1 MTARV
6 LIVSPDAGFGG
17 LIQQTLEKVGSYEP
31 VLVSTGRQA
40 LELAEKASIDLAIL
54 DADTPD
60 LSYIDLGL
68 TLQAN
73 DPAMQLLLIPSDETV
88 KNIEIKGLTI
98 GGYLTKPFYL
108 PDLVEIVGSALA
120 GDEYEEESGF
130 TAQENSYS
138 GTIPGERQDEAG
150 AAPLDLPVSS
160 AIQKP
165 WLKDVDKAAQ
175 HLARLSLST
184 SAQAALILNRG
195 QLWAYAG
202 QLSRA
207 AAEELAQIV
216 QYDWKPGESSD
227 GYAEGGNVDL
237 ARFIHLNATGGEYLL
252 YATAFEGEML
262 LALAF
267 DTRTPFSKIHSQA
280 NSLVRALISPPA
292 DVPDTRFEPGP
303 AQDVKPLQQAEAVDD
318 QRQPAIEDKEWYW
331 EFDPEPELAA
341 QAEEGQRGAS
351 IPGEAILP
359 GVPVLPDDTPGQ
371 GIPAILDIALVTERE
386 FEPDADA
393 TKPVR
398 VNQTPARSL
407 RSSSPVVYD
416 INYACVLLPRLPEHH
431 LTGDLS
437 ENLSGWMRRLSL
449 AFGWRLEYLAVR
461 PGWLQWIACVAPET
475 SPIHV
480 VQLVRQRTSQLI
492 FAEFPRYSAENPSDD
507 FWAPGYL
514 LVTST
519 KPLPGEMV
527 QQFIRQT
534 RLRQGISTRS

>member
-54 DADTPD
+54 DADTAD

-73 DPAMQLLLIPSDETV
+73 DPEMQLLLIPSDDTV

-108 PDLVEIVGSALA
+108 PDLVEIVGSTLA
-120 GDEYEEESGF
+120 EDVEDDEPAFSASED
-130 TAQENSYS
+130 SYS
-138 GTIPGERQDEAG
+138 EAAPGELQAVGGTMPIDSPASP
-150 AAPLDLPVSS
+150 AT
-160 AIQKP
+160 QKP
-165 WLKDVDKAAQ
+165 WLRDVEKAAQ

-195 QLWAYAG
+195 RLWAYAG
-202 QLSRA
+202 QLSKA

-216 QYDWKPGESSD
+216 QYDWERGNNSN
-227 GYAEGGNVDL
+227 GYAEGGQVDL
-237 ARFIHLNATGGEYLL
+237 ARFIHLDATGGEYLL

-262 LALAF
+262 LVLAF
-267 DTRTPFSKIHSQA
+267 DTRTPFSKIHTQA
-280 NSLVRALISPPA
+280 NNLVRALISPPI
-292 DVPDTRFEPGP
+292 DVPETRYEPEP
-303 AQDVKPLQQAEAVDD
+303 ALDDKPLQSSDAGVD
-318 QRQPAIEDKEWYW
+318 QHSPALEDKEWYW
-331 EFDPEPELAA
+331 EFEPEPEPAPQL
-341 QAEEGQRGAS
+341 EEGRHVANL
-351 IPGEAILP
+351 PEAILP
-359 GVPVLPDDTPGQ
+359 GMLVIPNEASGYNVPSL
-371 GIPAILDIALVTERE
+371 LDNPLDANRE
-386 FEPDADA
+386 DEPDAEA

-398 VNQTPARSL
+398 VNQVRSL
-407 RSSSPVVYD
+407 RSLSPVVYD
-416 INYACVLLPRLPEHH
+416 INYACVILPRLPEHH

-492 FAEFPRYSAENPSDD
+492 FADFPRYSVENPSED

-534 RLRQGISTRS
+534 RLRQGISARS

>member
-40 LELAEKASIDLAIL
+40 LEVAGKISIDLAIV

-73 DPAMQLLLIPSDETV
+73 DPATKILLIPADETAGE
-88 KNIEIKGLTI
+88 IEIKGLTI
-98 GGYLTKPFYL
+98 SGYLTKPFYL
-108 PDLVEIVGSALA
+108 PDLVEIVDSALS
-120 GDEYEEESGF
+120 ENEEVEAEVASAPPE
-130 TAQENSYS
+130 TAPAPSS
-138 GTIPGERQDEAG
+138 FSERTEET
-150 AAPLDLPVSS
+150 LLERVDLPLSS
-160 AIQKP
+160 AIHKP
-165 WLKDVDKAAQ
+165 WLRDVDKAAQ

-202 QLSRA
+202 QLPKA

-216 QYDWKPGESSD
+216 QYDWKRGIGDSAYS
-227 GYAEGGNVDL
+227 EGGGVDL
-237 ARFIHLNATGGEYLL
+237 ARFIHLDATGGEYLL
-252 YATAFEGEML
+252 YVTVFEGEML
-262 LALAF
+262 LVLAF
-267 DTRTPFSKIHSQA
+267 DTQTPFSKIHTQA
-280 NSLVRALISPPA
+280 NNLVSALISPPQDTPLFPVELDTGEKDETPIREEPVEEEHQPLLA
-292 DVPDTRFEPGP
+292 DR
-303 AQDVKPLQQAEAVDD
+303 
-318 QRQPAIEDKEWYW
+318 EWYW
-331 EFDPEPELAA
+331 EFD
-341 QAEEGQRGAS
+341 
-351 IPGEAILP
+351 
-359 GVPVLPDDTPGQ
+359 T
-371 GIPAILDIALVTERE
+371 
-386 FEPDADA
+386 EPDAEA

-398 VNQTPARSL
+398 VSQPQSTEL
-407 RSSSPVVYD
+407 RSSSPMVYD

-437 ENLSGWMRRLSL
+437 AFLTGWMRRLSI

-492 FAEFPRYSAENPSDD
+492 FAEFPRYSVENPSDD

-514 LVTST
+514 VVTST
-519 KPLPGEMV
+519 KPLSGELL
-527 QQFIRQT
+527 QQFIEQT
-534 RLRQGISTRS
+534 RLRQGIQIRS

>member
-138 GTIPGERQDEAG
+138 GTVPGELQDEAG
-150 AAPLDLPVSS
+150 TAPLDLPVSS
-160 AIQKP
+160 ATQKP

-207 AAEELAQIV
+207 AAEELAKIV
-216 QYDWKPGESSD
+216 QYDWKPG
-227 GYAEGGNVDL
+227 
-237 ARFIHLNATGGEYLL
+237 R
-252 YATAFEGEML
+252 
-262 LALAF
+262 
-267 DTRTPFSKIHSQA
+267 
-280 NSLVRALISPPA
+280 
-292 DVPDTRFEPGP
+292 
-303 AQDVKPLQQAEAVDD
+303 
-318 QRQPAIEDKEWYW
+318 
-331 EFDPEPELAA
+331 
-341 QAEEGQRGAS
+341 
-351 IPGEAILP
+351 
-359 GVPVLPDDTPGQ
+359 
-371 GIPAILDIALVTERE
+371 
-386 FEPDADA
+386 
-393 TKPVR
+393 
-398 VNQTPARSL
+398 
-407 RSSSPVVYD
+407 
-416 INYACVLLPRLPEHH
+416 
-431 LTGDLS
+431 
-437 ENLSGWMRRLSL
+437 
-449 AFGWRLEYLAVR
+449 
-461 PGWLQWIACVAPET
+461 
-475 SPIHV
+475 
-480 VQLVRQRTSQLI
+480 
-492 FAEFPRYSAENPSDD
+492 
-507 FWAPGYL
+507 
-514 LVTST
+514 
-519 KPLPGEMV
+519 
-527 QQFIRQT
+527 
-534 RLRQGISTRS
+534 